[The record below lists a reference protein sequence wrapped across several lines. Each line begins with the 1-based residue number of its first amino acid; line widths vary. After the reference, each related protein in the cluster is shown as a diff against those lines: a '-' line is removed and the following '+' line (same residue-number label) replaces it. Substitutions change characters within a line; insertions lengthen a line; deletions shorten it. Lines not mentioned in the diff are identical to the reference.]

1 MVRREKEKTTGTIV
15 FYTLIFLFCLP
26 VFGQKQSY
34 INPGLLSASTTLSPS
49 IMLNRSEINYYVT
62 GFLEGRVHKSI
73 SLRGEMHYMLGNADT
88 KFLKNNLRT
97 TFGIQYGIPFGN
109 FELHTGF
116 APGFSVMQSY
126 FDTSNTEFVPSV
138 QLNIGARFYVWKVF
152 HFFSNFSYIH
162 SRMNNLDRVNGM
174 ADEFMISV
182 GLGFNFQVLKKYRQQ
197 QQ

>member
-1 MVRREKEKTTGTIV
+1 MARGKKEKIMRIYLLLVFVGLCCLSVFGQEKTT
-15 FYTLIFLFCLP
+15 
-26 VFGQKQSY
+26 Y

-49 IMLNRSEINYYVT
+49 VMLNRSEINYYVT
-62 GFLEGRVHKSI
+62 GFLEGRVHKNI

-109 FELHTGF
+109 FEVHGGF
-116 APGFSVMQSY
+116 APGFAIMKSNFNV
-126 FDTSNTEFVPSV
+126 SNTEFVPSV
-138 QLNIGARFYVWKVF
+138 QLNVGARFYVWKYF

-162 SRMNNLDRVNGM
+162 SKMNNLNRVNGM

-182 GLGFNFQVLKKYRQQ
+182 GLGFNFQVLKKYR
-197 QQ
+197 

>member
-1 MVRREKEKTTGTIV
+1 MVRREKEKTRITTV

-26 VFGQKQSY
+26 VYSQKQSY
-34 INPGLLSASTTLSPS
+34 IKPGLLSASATLSPS
-49 IMLNRSEINYYVT
+49 IMLNRSETNYYIT
-62 GFLEGRVHKSI
+62 GFLEGRIHKSI

-109 FELHTGF
+109 FELHAGF

-126 FDTSNTEFVPSV
+126 FKTSNTEFVPSV

-162 SRMNNLDRVNGM
+162 SRLNNLDRVNGM
-174 ADEFMISV
+174 ADEFMISA

-197 QQ
+197 Q